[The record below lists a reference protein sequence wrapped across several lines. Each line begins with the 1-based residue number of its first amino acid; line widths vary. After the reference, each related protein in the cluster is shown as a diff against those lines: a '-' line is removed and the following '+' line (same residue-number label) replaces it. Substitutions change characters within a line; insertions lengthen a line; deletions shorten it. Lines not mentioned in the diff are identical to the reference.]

1 MYKCIELNKS
11 FDTKK
16 ELFTQLLKRE
26 HDIISLKKAAI
37 QKSAEKGQLASIT
50 FFDKS
55 NEQLKTI
62 LNTKDG
68 FIYPVINT
76 SLYLDSHLDVHGET
90 IWNKTVKEQKGKI
103 NFVSDHQF
111 TIPNMITW
119 AKNVTVVLR
128 DIPWSAVGK
137 EYPGETKAL
146 IFEIE
151 ENNIINEDA
160 KKAIN
165 ERQDVQCSLKMQYVV
180 IELAIDSP
188 DPEFKKNKKLY
199 DKTIN
204 KIANKDVAEDI
215 GYYWWV
221 SEAKIIQEGSLVI
234 NGSNDATGIIYNEPS
249 NGDTQKDNQ
258 PPKST
263 EQEKREYYLSLNK

>member
-11 FDTKK
+11 FETKK
-16 ELFTQLLKRE
+16 ELFTELIKRE
-26 HDIISLKKAAI
+26 SDIISLKKAAI
-37 QKSAEKGQLASIT
+37 QKSAEKGQIASIT
-50 FFDKS
+50 FFDK
-55 NEQLKTI
+55 NNDQLKAV

-68 FIYPVINT
+68 YIYPVINT

-90 IWNKTVKEQKGKI
+90 IWNKTVKEQKERI

-119 AKNVTVVLR
+119 AKDVNVIIR

-137 EYPGETKAL
+137 EYTGETKAL

-151 ENNIINEDA
+151 EDKIVNADA
-160 KKAIN
+160 KKAID
-165 ERQDVQCSLKMQYVV
+165 ERRDVECSLKMQYVV

-204 KIANKDVAEDI
+204 KIANKDKAQDI

-249 NGDTQKDNQ
+249 NDTQKHNQ
-258 PPKST
+258 PSKDT
-263 EQEKREYYLSLNK
+263 EQEKKRKFYLSLNK